1 MSLLFDT
8 HCHSEFSFDGK
19 KASVAGSSAGAKANG
34 LGGICF
40 TDHCDFCVPES
51 KLEGDVERF
60 GKEAASEVFDIRAQ
74 QLKIERVRKEIPG
87 IEIFKGI
94 EIGLGKAN
102 REMIAKTLKENSFDQ
117 VIASVHYIGGID
129 PFDGTYYEG
138 KDFKEAYG
146 EYLTIL
152 YEESHFIRDFDI
164 AGHFDYVARYAPY
177 PEESVLYKDFS
188 DIFDTLLRFL
198 AEEGKAL
205 EINTKTYKT
214 YRNRTPVLDKN
225 ILIRFK
231 ELGGEF
237 ITLGSD
243 AHDTVRPGEN
253 FERFSAEV
261 QSCGFKY
268 LTHFQERKPVP
279 VKI

>member
-1 MSLLFDT
+1 MSLFFDT
-8 HCHSEFSFDGK
+8 HCHSQFSFDGK
-19 KASVAGSSAGAKANG
+19 NASIAGSAAGAKANG

-40 TDHCDFCVPES
+40 TDHCDFCVPQE
-51 KLEGDVERF
+51 KLQQDAERF
-60 GKEAASEVFDIRAQ
+60 GEQVGKEVFDIKAQ
-74 QLKIERVRKEIPG
+74 QEEIGRVRKIIPD
-87 IEIFKGI
+87 ICIFKGI
-94 EIGLGKAN
+94 EIGLGERN
-102 REMIAKTLKENSFDQ
+102 REMIRKALSSNSFDQ
-117 VIASVHYIGGID
+117 IIGSVHYIGECD

-138 KDFKEAYG
+138 KTFKEAYG

-152 YEESHFIRDFDI
+152 HNELKWMGDFDI

-188 DIFDTLLRFL
+188 DIFDTLLKLL

-205 EINTKTYKT
+205 EINTKTYRT

-225 ILIRFK
+225 ILKRFK
-231 ELGGEF
+231 ELGGEY

-243 AHDTVRPGEN
+243 SHDTARPGEN
-253 FERFSAEV
+253 FSKFAEV
-261 QSCGFKY
+261 VKSCGFRY
-268 LTHFQERKPVP
+268 LTHFENRKAFP